1 LVLAHS
7 VRAHLVLAHLVRAL
21 HLTPTARLAPAFRRA
36 GLVLLASVAGCNP
49 SVARVPVARLH
60 PAVALLPAVVGLPAV
75 ARLLAVALHLTVD
88 LAHGVGLHLAL
99 ALRPAHLA
107 PARVGRIRFPEVVKT
122 GIRTR
127 AGGP

>member
-1 LVLAHS
+1 SITLPLNGRHWFYTRTPAPNKHEPALSFIALALRLARALGRAHLVLAHS

-60 PAVALLPAVVGLPAV
+60 PAVAL
-75 ARLLAVALHLTVD
+75 HLTVD
-88 LAHGVGLHLAL
+88 SVHGVGLHLAL
-99 ALRPAHLA
+99 APRLA
-107 PARVGRIRFPEVVKT
+107 
-122 GIRTR
+122 
-127 AGGP
+127 